1 MAHLLCLNGKLYIQN
16 SKTTIN
22 KWNFYSGLST
32 TSDEIKELSSKGHLA
47 GILIVDQN
55 GRSNIYATGKTSK
68 VTPISIT
75 YNDIE
80 SPTIVN
86 DTFKIPLKAWSAYL
100 FISDDPEVKT
110 L

>member
-32 TSDEIKELSSKGHLA
+32 TSGEIKELSSKGHLA

-55 GRSNIYATGKTSK
+55 GCSNIYATGRTSK

-75 YNDIE
+75 CNDIE
-80 SPTIVN
+80 SPAIVN